1 MGGENEDDDA
11 FDATIGALEDI
22 IMDDEFQT
30 MQVLVVFSCVTLE
43 PGVE

>member
-30 MQVLVVFSCVTLE
+30 MQVLVFLFFVTLE
-43 PGVE
+43 PSVE